1 MVQYVTAH
9 QLTRLACLYVRQ
21 STLQQVLENTEST
34 SRQYALRDRARAL
47 GWADERIVVI
57 DQDLGHSGATAA
69 DRLGFQRL
77 VAEVGLGHVG
87 LVLGLEV
94 SRLARNS
101 SDWHHLLEI
110 CALTHTLILDEEGLY
125 DPSTFNDRLLLG
137 LKGTMSEAEL
147 FVLRAR
153 LQGGI
158 LNKARRGALKLALP
172 IGLCYTESDTI
183 VLDPNVQVQA
193 TIREVIRL
201 FQHTGS
207 AFATVRHFRQEHLLF
222 PRRVRCGPH
231 QGELVWGEIEHH
243 DVLRV
248 LHHPAYAGAYVF
260 GRTRS
265 TKTADGKVHI
275 QDVPRSEWIALVLD
289 AHVGYITWEDYERNE
304 AQLALNSQAYAPQRF
319 SPPREGPALLQG
331 LIICGR
337 CGERMTVR
345 YHQRGG
351 QRIVPDY
358 LCAHK
363 SIEQG
368 RSPCQ
373 RIPGSSL
380 DRSIGALLGERVT
393 PEALALTIAVQEE
406 MVNRAA
412 EAQRLRHLQVE
423 RAHYEA
429 DLAQR
434 RYLKVDPDNRLVATV
449 LEAEWNTKLREL
461 EEARVIEEQYNRSDQ
476 HQVSTK
482 ERAEIE
488 EVPERFRQF
497 WNDPKTTVRERKRA
511 VRLLIEDVTVHKAE
525 QIVAHIRFKGGA
537 TQTINVPLP
546 PPFAQSRLTAPST
559 LEAIDCLREEYT
571 DAQVAE
577 RLNQQGYRT
586 FDGLLFESM
595 HVSQLRRHHGLL
607 DRYARLRAQGMLTAD
622 ELAHRHGV
630 TAQTIWRWYRQG
642 RIVGVCYND
651 RRSCLFPPQEVGQQR
666 PTELK

>member
-1 MVQYVTAH
+1 MKRGSLIPRRSMTVF
-9 QLTRLACLYVRQ
+9 C
-21 STLQQVLENTEST
+21 E
-34 SRQYALRDRARAL
+34 
-47 GWADERIVVI
+47 
-57 DQDLGHSGATAA
+57 GA
-69 DRLGFQRL
+69 
-77 VAEVGLGHVG
+77 
-87 LVLGLEV
+87 
-94 SRLARNS
+94 
-101 SDWHHLLEI
+101 
-110 CALTHTLILDEEGLY
+110 
-125 DPSTFNDRLLLG
+125 
-137 LKGTMSEAEL
+137 KGTMSEAEL

-158 LNKARRGALKLALP
+158 LNKARRGALKLVLP
-172 IGLCYTESDTI
+172 IGLCYTESDTV

-193 TIREVIRL
+193 TIREV
-201 FQHTGS
+201 FHSFEQAGS
-207 AFATVRHFRQEHLLF
+207 AFATVRHFRQQQLLF

-231 QGELVWGEIEHH
+231 QGEIVWGEIEHH

-275 QDVPRSEWIALVLD
+275 VDVPPSEWFALVKQ
-289 AHVGYITWEDYERNE
+289 AHVGYITWQDYERNE
-304 AQLALNSQAYAPQRF
+304 AQLALNSQAYAPERF
-319 SPPREGPALLQG
+319 SPPRAGPALLQG
-331 LIICGR
+331 LLICGN

-358 LCAHK
+358 LCARK
-363 SIEQG
+363 SIQQG
-368 RSPCQ
+368 EHPCQ
-373 RIPGSSL
+373 RIPGAGL
-380 DRSIGALLGERVT
+380 DRAIGTLLEERVT
-393 PEALALTIAVQEE
+393 PEALALMIAVQDEI
-406 MVNRAA
+406 VSRAA

-461 EEARVIEEQYNRSDQ
+461 EEARAIEEQYNRSDQ
-476 HQVSTK
+476 HQVSAQ

-488 EVPERFRQF
+488 AVPKRFRQF
-497 WNDPKTTVRERKRA
+497 WNDPKTTVRQRKRA
-511 VRLLIEDVTVHKAE
+511 VRLLIEDVTVHKTD

-537 TQTINVPLP
+537 TQTLSVALP

-559 LEAIDCLREEYT
+559 LEAIDRLLDEYT

-577 RLNQQGYRT
+577 QLNRQGYRT
-586 FDGLLFESM
+586 FDGLLFQSM

-622 ELAHRHGV
+622 ELAHRLGV

-642 RIVGVCYND
+642 SIVGVCYND
-651 RRSCLFPPQEVGQQR
+651 RGSCLFPPQEEDQQL

>member
-1 MVQYVTAH
+1 MVQHVTAH
-9 QLTRLACLYVRQ
+9 HLTRLACLYVRQ

-57 DQDLGHSGATAA
+57 DQDLGHSGASTA

-77 VAEVGLGHVG
+77 VAEVGLGQVG

-110 CALTHTLILDEEGLY
+110 CALTRTLILDEEGLY

-158 LNKARRGALKLALP
+158 LNKARRGALKLTLP
-172 IGLCYTESDTI
+172 IGLCYTESDRI
-183 VLDPNVQVQA
+183 VLDPDLQVQA
-193 TIREVIRL
+193 TIREVFRS

-207 AFATVRHFRQEHLLF
+207 AFATVRHFHQEHVLF
-222 PRRVRCGPH
+222 PRRIRCGPH
-231 QGELVWGEIEHH
+231 QGELVWGELQHH

-275 QDVPRSEWIALVLD
+275 ADVPRSEWFALVKD

-363 SIEQG
+363 SIQQG

-373 RIPGSSL
+373 RLPGSDL
-380 DRSIGALLGERVT
+380 DRAIGALLVEHIT
-393 PEALALTIAVQEE
+393 PETLALTLAVQDELLH
-406 MVNRAA
+406 RAD

-423 RAHYEA
+423 RAQYEA

-449 LEAEWNTKLREL
+449 LEAEWNAKLREL
-461 EEARVIEEQYNRSDQ
+461 EEARAVEEHYNHSDQ
-476 HQVSTK
+476 HQVSEE
-482 ERAEIE
+482 ERAEIDG
-488 EVPERFRQF
+488 VPERFRQF
-497 WNDPKTTVRERKRA
+497 WNDPKTTVRQRKRA
-511 VRLLIEDVTVHKAE
+511 VRLVIEDVTVHKTDH
-525 QIVAHIRFKGGA
+525 IVAHIRFKGGA
-537 TQTINVPLP
+537 TQMISVALP
-546 PPFAQSRLTAPST
+546 PPFAQSRLTAPET
-559 LEAIDCLREEYT
+559 LAAMDRLLEEST
-571 DAQVAE
+571 DAEVAE
-577 RLNQQGYRT
+577 QLNQRGYRT
-586 FDGLLFESM
+586 FDGLLFQSI
-595 HVSQLRRHHGLL
+595 HVYQLRRHHRIP
-607 DRYARLRAQGMLTAD
+607 DRYVRLRAQGMLTAE
-622 ELAHRHGV
+622 ELARNSGV
-630 TAQTIWRWYRQG
+630 SAQVIWRRYHQG
-642 RIVGVCYND
+642 RIVGVRYND
-651 RRSCLFPPQEVGQQR
+651 RGSCLFSPPQESQQSS
-666 PTELK
+666 TVLN